1 MDPCRRLRCRG
12 VSIGRRE
19 PPERSGAT
27 RAPASDGVGE
37 SEGRS
42 PSVKYDKFSR
52 SDLEANLLTRD
63 DPSAFAAPA
72 QFGPF
77 RVLHQI
83 GVGALGPV
91 FRTYEP
97 ERDRLVAVKAFRLD
111 ITPEQ
116 AQALADELTRSAEAG
131 LFHPSIVEPIAAGVE
146 GTVAYCAEEYVA
158 AESLDVA
165 MRHYAPAPIDTVL

>member
-1 MDPCRRLRCRG
+1 MISFCDP
-12 VSIGRRE
+12 
-19 PPERSGAT
+19 T
-27 RAPASDGVGE
+27 
-37 SEGRS
+37 
-42 PSVKYDKFSR
+42 SR
-52 SDLEANLLTRD
+52 HSLSRD

-97 ERDRLVAVKAFRLD
+97 ERDRLVAVKVFRLD

-116 AQALADELTRSAEAG
+116 AQALADELSRSAEAG

-146 GTVAYCAEEYVA
+146 GTVAYCADEYVA
-158 AESLDVA
+158 AETLDVA
-165 MRHYAPAPIDTVL
+165 MRHIAPAPLEQTLPIITQLAGAIDFARAAGVGH